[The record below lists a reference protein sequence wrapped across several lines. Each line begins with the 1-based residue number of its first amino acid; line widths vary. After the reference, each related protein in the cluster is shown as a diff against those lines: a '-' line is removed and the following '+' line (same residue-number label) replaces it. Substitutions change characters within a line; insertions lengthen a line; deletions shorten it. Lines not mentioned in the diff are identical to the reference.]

1 MKTLAV
7 FVVAVFI
14 ASPLAGVVILFSRIP
29 TADLAAG
36 FLALA
41 AAASIALVVVA
52 VGWAASRV
60 IEAYQPKPDI
70 HAQIDARRQYAIDAR
85 HQTAAMDA
93 PQEQPATKPVSATVR
108 VRTQPWDTWA

>member
-52 VGWAASRV
+52 VGWAVSKV
-60 IEAYQPKPDI
+60 IEAYQPDV